1 MKKTVLFVLCLTLM
15 LSLSIF
21 VVGCKNGKESNETST
36 PHTEHT
42 YAETVV
48 PPTCTEG
55 GYTLHKCKC
64 GDTYVDNVV
73 PALGHAM
80 GEWQTVKKPTK
91 TEKGLKISNCTR
103 EGCDYSENAD
113 IPTLS
118 HTHDYTEKVADEEYL
133 AANATCT
140 KRATYYYSCE
150 CGEKGSA
157 TFEYGDP
164 LGHSFTDYISDNNA
178 TCTEDGTETAICD
191 RDGCTEKFTRTAENS
206 AKGHKELIDS
216 AVSATCTT
224 DGLTEGKHCSVCNEV
239 LVAQEVIPAKGHT
252 EVVDEA
258 IDVSCTTD
266 GLTEG
271 KHCSVCNEVL
281 VAQEVIPAKGHTEVV
296 DEAVSATCTA
306 DGLTEGKHCS
316 VCNEVLVAQ
325 EVIPAK
331 GHTEVIDEAVEPTTT
346 SSGLTEGKHCSVCG
360 MVLVAQ
366 EIIPP
371 TSSSD
376 GLEYRMNDESKTCA
390 VIGVGTYTDSNIVIP
405 KVLSNG
411 YTVTEIGEK
420 AFANCTVTSIYIPN
434 GIKKIGTRA
443 FYNCANITEIHIP
456 SSVTEIGTQIFYKA
470 SSLNMVYYD
479 SMYSDSNN
487 PFLNIANIKKIV
499 FGGKRVPDVIKSYN
513 NITEVEIL
521 SSVTSIENNAFCDCS
536 SITSVIIS
544 DSVTSIGESAFS
556 GCTGLTSVV
565 LPDSVTSIGREAF
578 WGCSRLN
585 SIFYKGT
592 AEQWS
597 EIVIKNGNHYLTN
610 AKRYYYSE
618 NKPVQNGNY
627 WHYDTDGVTPVIW

>member
-1 MKKTVLFVLCLTLM
+1 MKKTVLFALCLTLL

-21 VVGCKNGKESNETST
+21 VVGCENVNGSNETST
-36 PHTEHT
+36 PHIEHT

-80 GEWQTVKKPTK
+80 GEWQTITQPTE
-91 TEKGLKISNCTR
+91 TEKGLKTRSCTR
-103 EGCDYSENAD
+103 DGCDYSENAD

-118 HTHDYTEKVADEEYL
+118 HTHDYTEKVADDEYL
-133 AANATCT
+133 AASATCT

-164 LGHSFTDYISDNNA
+164 LGHSFTDYVSDNNA

-216 AVSATCTT
+216 AVSATCTA

-239 LVAQEVIPAKGHT
+239 LVAQT
-252 EVVDEA
+252 
-258 IDVSCTTD
+258 
-266 GLTEG
+266 
-271 KHCSVCNEVL
+271 
-281 VAQEVIPAKGHTEVV
+281 VIPAKGHTEVV
-296 DEAVSATCTA
+296 DEAVSATCTVG
-306 DGLTEGKHCS
+306 GLTEGKHCS

-331 GHTEVIDEAVEPTTT
+331 GHTEVIDEAVSATCTADGLTEGKHCSVCNEVLVAQEVIAGGHPVVAFYEEIEATCTTDGLTEGVRCVVCNEVLEGQEVIPAKGHTEVIDAAVGPTTT

-390 VIGVGTYTDSNIVIP
+390 VIGLGTYTDSNIIIP

-420 AFANCTVTSIYIPN
+420 AFANCTATSIYIPN
-434 GIKKIGTRA
+434 SIKKIGARA
-443 FYNCANITEIHIP
+443 F
-456 SSVTEIGTQIFYKA
+456 V
-470 SSLNMVYYD
+470 
-479 SMYSDSNN
+479 
-487 PFLNIANIKKIV
+487 
-499 FGGKRVPDVIKSYN
+499 
-513 NITEVEIL
+513 
-521 SSVTSIENNAFCDCS
+521 
-536 SITSVIIS
+536 
-544 DSVTSIGESAFS
+544 
-556 GCTGLTSVV
+556 
-565 LPDSVTSIGREAF
+565 
-578 WGCSRLN
+578 
-585 SIFYKGT
+585 
-592 AEQWS
+592 
-597 EIVIKNGNHYLTN
+597 
-610 AKRYYYSE
+610 
-618 NKPVQNGNY
+618 
-627 WHYDTDGVTPVIW
+627 